1 MKRLF
6 WIAFVLA
13 VLAVLGSPA
22 FAEQG
27 YQNFCQKG
35 GVTVV
40 TQGLNSAT
48 KVQGSSPQCL
58 VTVYVTGTLTKATLH
73 SNNSGT
79 VLPNPFN
86 AQTDGEFL
94 LYSADGRY
102 DITIC
107 AKGSPNPLVCGTDAV
122 LPAPFTFTDV
132 QLCDPATCGGGGG
145 GTTPHNLLSTTHPDT
160 QPYTPPVEGDLIQGN
175 GGTSKWTRLP
185 GNTTIT
191 PQWFRSLGNG
201 TGVSAQGWVTRG
213 NPCDTGKFANALTN
227 DLVLNCDTP
236 TLGNGLILPPP
247 FAVPAGQ
254 SVAWAFPTT
263 VTQSSFDAPPQ
274 SNGYAVGGIPNGI
287 VNMTASSGLGNWGWY
302 VKWSDFV
309 MPTLPNDAVIQG
321 VYGVYFA
328 GNSGTLFAAAN
339 MGAGP
344 SGSICPSCV
353 SPGGNSANNPGGTI
367 AWQGEYYTASLGA
380 TSGSVTG
387 AASYVR
393 LFQTLAGSFNQ
404 TLTVN
409 ATAIAIYYTSATP
422 SSQVGYY
429 FPIPGTSGGGSGTVS
444 TLSVGNLNPL
454 FNASVANPTTT
465 PAITFSRQT
474 AGAHLFY
481 GNNTGSSAV
490 PDMVA
495 IGIADL
501 PIQPQG
507 TTAKYATVS
516 GALATGNCTI
526 ADALQNLVDG
536 GTCGLLPGGTWDSGT
551 NYAKNTVVLYNGS
564 SYYSLLAN
572 LGVTPGSDP
581 ATWGLLAAAGLNG
594 SSGTNGTNGAPGAPG
609 YSPNQILS
617 GCGVIWNSLL
627 NFNIAPCSYLIQNTQ
642 YSTAATSISLAAADP
657 SLDRIDVI
665 AVNSSSVVTVITGTP
680 SASPTPPSVDI
691 STQLQLTFVYVAAG
705 ATVPSN
711 VVTTDIYHENTEW
724 TCATSGAA
732 VVCNSTNN
740 PHSGTKDVEWTNAAT
755 GAFER
760 HTIPSSTTDLNNF
773 NAFSFWIRS
782 KATWPATRS
791 LTIQWYN
798 GTTAKC
804 SPVSLKDGN
813 FTFNSSNTTS
823 YQQIVIPTSTFA
835 CGGIPVTRVQIT
847 EAGSG
852 GNLGFYVDDIILQGG
867 VTSSVSSSGLN
878 PRGAWSASLAY
889 SVNDLVNSNGGS
901 WYALVANTNSTPSVS
916 NANWQSMGAVAPFI
930 SGTVN
935 PATTGV
941 VRLGIND
948 KVAWRNDSNT
958 SDCTFGLI
966 TGNIWSFDACGAV
979 ATEFD
984 FLTELAAAAS
994 TPAAGHSTVFVDTTS
1009 GFPCGKDSSGVAHCA
1024 GGGTVTPSGTL
1035 TNHAIIL
1042 GQGTSVVAALGSL
1055 GTSTTVLHG
1064 AAAGDPSFSAI
1075 ATGDIAANA
1084 VTSAKEAVVNTRR
1097 TCSLQVGDGTNTV
1110 VTADYSPFK
1119 VASCKVPYAATIVE
1133 IDIQTDAGTPSIL
1146 LERRRGAATLADLLS
1161 GALAAAGTTPV
1172 CSTTVIS
1179 QTCIDGTTSSGSITL
1194 SNTGLNAGDVIE
1206 VKSGTGSTETSA
1218 RISVVFTVN

>member
-6 WIAFVLA
+6 WIAF

-86 AQTDGEFL
+86 AQTDGKFL

-102 DITIC
+102 DVTIC

-132 QLCDPATCGGGGG
+132 ILCDPETCGGGGG

-160 QPYTPPVEGDLIQGN
+160 QPYTPPVEGDLIKGD
-175 GGTSKWTRLP
+175 GATSKWTRFP
-185 GNTTIT
+185 ANVTTV
-191 PQWFRSLGNG
+191 PQWLRSVGDGANNL
-201 TGVSAQGWVTRG
+201 TTAWVTRG
-213 NPCDTGKFANALTN
+213 NPCDVGKFANALTN
-227 DLVLNCDTP
+227 DLALNCDTP
-236 TLGNGLILPPP
+236 TLGNGVILPPP
-247 FAVPAGQ
+247 YAVPTGTG
-254 SVAWAFPTT
+254 VAWAFPTT
-263 VTQSSFDAPPQ
+263 VDAHPTDVG
-274 SNGYAVGGIPNGI
+274 STTGGYAVGGIPNGI
-287 VNMTASSGLGNWGWY
+287 VNMTHSCGLCNNGW
-302 VKWSDFV
+302 VVDWDDFT
-309 MPTLPNDAVIQG
+309 MPTLPNDAVITG
-321 VYGVYFA
+321 IYGVQFANRTGVGNDVSARYFTSC
-328 GNSGTLFAAAN
+328 NSTGFLGIDNTQSLFNGEFATSSLGTTSGVVT
-339 MGAGP
+339 GA
-344 SGSICPSCV
+344 SC
-353 SPGGNSANNPGGTI
+353 
-367 AWQGEYYTASLGA
+367 TASLN
-380 TSGSVTG
+380 
-387 AASYVR
+387 AS
-393 LFQTLAGSFNQ
+393 LALDFND
-404 TLTVN
+404 TATVN
-409 ATAIAIYYTSATP
+409 AIALAIYYTSATP
-422 SSQVGYY
+422 APQVGYY
-429 FPIPGTSGGGSGTVS
+429 FPLPTSGGTGSVTSV
-444 TLSVGNLNPL
+444 SVGNLNPL
-454 FNASVANPTTT
+454 FTSSVANASTT

-481 GNNTGSSAV
+481 GNNTGSTAV

-501 PIQPQG
+501 PITPRG
-507 TTAKYATVS
+507 TTSVYATVS
-516 GALATGNCTI
+516 GTLATGNCTV

-536 GTCGLLPGGTWDSGT
+536 GTCGLLPGGSWDSGIS
-551 NYAKNTVVLYNGS
+551 YAKNTVVLYGGS
-564 SYYSLLAN
+564 SYYALIAN
-572 LGVTPGSDP
+572 VGITPGSDP

-609 YSPNQILS
+609 YSPNQILA
-617 GCGVIWNSLL
+617 GCGVIWTSLL
-627 NFNIAPCSYLIQNTQ
+627 NFSISPCSYLIQNTQ
-642 YSTAATSISLAAADP
+642 YSTALTSTTLTAADV

-680 SASPTPPSVDI
+680 SATPTPPSVDI

-724 TCATSGAA
+724 TCASSGAA
-732 VVCNSTNN
+732 VNCASTNN
-740 PHSGTKDVEWTNAAT
+740 PHSGTKTVEWTNAAT
-755 GAFER
+755 GAYER
-760 HTIPSSTTDLNNF
+760 HTIPSSNIDLNDF

-798 GTTAKC
+798 GGTAKC

-813 FTFNSSNTTS
+813 FTFNSSVTTS

-852 GNLGFYVDDIILQGG
+852 GNLGFYVDDIVLQGG

-889 SVNDLVNSNGGS
+889 SVNDLVNYNGGS
-901 WYALVANTNSTPSVS
+901 WYALVANTNSTPSIS

-935 PATTGV
+935 PATTGIL
-941 VRLGIND
+941 RLANNDGIY
-948 KVAWRNDSNT
+948 WRDNTNASDCGFKLNT
-958 SDCTFGLI
+958 S
-966 TGNIWSFDACGAV
+966 NVW
-979 ATEFD
+979 EFR
-984 FLTELAAAAS
+984 FLR
-994 TPAAGHSTVFVDTTS
+994 
-1009 GFPCGKDSSGVAHCA
+1009 SSG
-1024 GGGTVTPSGTL
+1024 
-1035 TNHAIIL
+1035 
-1042 GQGTSVVAALGSL
+1042 
-1055 GTSTTVLHG
+1055 
-1064 AAAGDPSFSAI
+1064 
-1075 ATGDIAANA
+1075 
-1084 VTSAKEAVVNTRR
+1084 
-1097 TCSLQVGDGTNTV
+1097 DGV
-1110 VTADYSPFK
+1110 
-1119 VASCKVPYAATIVE
+1119 
-1133 IDIQTDAGTPSIL
+1133 
-1146 LERRRGAATLADLLS
+1146 
-1161 GALAAAGTTPV
+1161 
-1172 CSTTVIS
+1172 
-1179 QTCIDGTTSSGSITL
+1179 
-1194 SNTGLNAGDVIE
+1194 
-1206 VKSGTGSTETSA
+1206 
-1218 RISVVFTVN
+1218 